1 MSNLLIQKATIID
14 PGNTHDGKVRD
25 ILIKKGKIAEIKTR
39 IKDPENIKK
48 LDATGAYISPGWI
61 DVGVQT
67 GDPGFEHRET
77 LQTVSQAAAAGG
89 FTAIVCQ
96 PNTLPVIHSKS
107 EVLYLQNRA
116 DKNLVEVFPIG
127 AISKECQGEDL
138 TEMYD
143 MHHSGAVAFS
153 DGKYPIQNAGLMLR
167 SLQYVKA
174 FNGLIINHPQEDSI
188 SKNAQL
194 HEGVVSTTLGMP
206 GFPSIAEQLM
216 LQRDIDLLAYTDS
229 RLHVSNIS
237 TVGGV
242 ALLRTAKN
250 RGLKITGST
259 PILNLIFEDNDVENF
274 DSNLKVLPPLREK
287 SDREALLKGLKEGT
301 LDYITS
307 NHIPLEEEVKM
318 VEFPYAKFGAIGLE
332 TVYPLLN
339 TYLSKKFSISQIVQM
354 LAINPR
360 KVLQI
365 SRPEVKKDHLANLT
379 IFHPTLEWTYSKENI
394 KSKSRNTSLLGKTFT
409 GKILGVVNNNKMEI
423 FLT

>member
-1 MSNLLIQKATIID
+1 MSNLLIQKATIIY
-14 PGNTHDGKVRD
+14 PGSTHDGKVRD
-25 ILIKKGKIAEIKTR
+25 ILIKKGKIAEIKSR
-39 IKDPENIKK
+39 IKAPSNIKK
-48 LDATGAYISPGWI
+48 IDGTGAYVSPGWM

-77 LQTVSQAAAAGG
+77 LQTVSKAAEAGG
-89 FTAIVCQ
+89 FTGIVCQ

-116 DKNLVEVFPIG
+116 DKNLVDVLPIG
-127 AISKECQGEDL
+127 AISYECKGVDL

-143 MHHSGAVAFS
+143 MHNSGALAFS

-194 HEGVVSTTLGMP
+194 HEGVVSTMLGMP
-206 GFPSIAEQLM
+206 GFPGIAEELM

-229 RLHVSNIS
+229 RLHVTNIS
-237 TVGGV
+237 TAGGV
-242 ALLRTAKN
+242 ALLREAKDK
-250 RGLKITGST
+250 GLNITGST
-259 PILNLIFEDNDVENF
+259 PIMNLIFEDKDLENF

-287 SDREALLKGLKEGT
+287 SDRKALIKGLKDGT

-307 NHIPLEEEVKM
+307 NHIPLEEEVKL

-339 TYLSKKFSISQIVQM
+339 TYLGKKFSLAQIVKM

-365 SRPEVKKDHLANLT
+365 PLPELKKDMPANLT
-379 IFHPTLEWTYSKENI
+379 IFHPTKEWTYSKSNI
-394 KSKSRNTSLLGKTFT
+394 KSKSRNTSLLGQTFK
-409 GKILGVVNNNKMEI
+409 GKILGVVNNNKVTI
-423 FLT
+423 F

>member
-1 MSNLLIQKATIID
+1 MSDLLIQKATVID
-14 PGNTHDGKVRD
+14 PRSTHHGKVRD
-25 ILIKKGKIAEIKTR
+25 ILIKKGKISEIKSR
-39 IKDPENIKK
+39 IKVPAKIKK
-48 LDATGAYISPGWI
+48 IDASGAYVSPGWI

-77 LQTVSQAAAAGG
+77 LQTVSQAASAGG
-89 FTAIVCQ
+89 YTGIVCQ

-107 EVLYLQNRA
+107 EVLYLQNRT
-116 DKNLVEVFPIG
+116 DKNLVDVLPIG
-127 AISKECQGEDL
+127 AISYECKGDDL
-138 TEMYD
+138 TELYD
-143 MHHSGAVAFS
+143 MHNSGAVAFS

-194 HEGVVSTTLGMP
+194 HEGVISTTLGMP
-206 GFPSIAEQLM
+206 GFPGIAEELM

-229 RLHVSNIS
+229 RLHVTNIS
-237 TVGGV
+237 TAGGV
-242 ALLRTAKN
+242 ALLRAAKE
-250 RGLKITGST
+250 RGLNITGST
-259 PILNLIFEDNDVENF
+259 PILNLIFEDKDLENF

-287 SDREALLKGLKEGT
+287 PDRKALIKGLKDGT

-307 NHIPLEEEVKM
+307 NHIPLEEEVKL

-339 TYLSKKFSISQIVQM
+339 TYLPKKFSPAQIVQM

-360 KVLQI
+360 KVLQLPL
-365 SRPEVKKDHLANLT
+365 PEVKKDRPANLT
-379 IFHPTLEWTYSKENI
+379 IFHPDLEWTYSKANI
-394 KSKSRNTSLLGKTFT
+394 KSKSRNTSLLGETFK
-409 GKILGVVNNNKMEI
+409 GKILGVVNNNKVEI
-423 FLT
+423 F

>member
-1 MSNLLIQKATIID
+1 MSDLLIQKATIVD
-14 PGNTHDGKVRD
+14 PESSHDGKVRD
-25 ILIKKGKIAEIKTR
+25 ILIKKGKIVEIKSR
-39 IKDPENIKK
+39 IKAPANIKK
-48 LDATGAYISPGWI
+48 LDATGAYVSPGWI

-77 LQTVSQAAAAGG
+77 LQTVSRAAAAGG

-116 DKNLVEVFPIG
+116 DKNLVAVFPIG
-127 AISKECQGEDL
+127 AISYECKGEDI

-143 MHHSGAVAFS
+143 MHHSGALAFS
-153 DGKYPIQNAGLMLR
+153 DGKYPIQDAGLMLR

-206 GFPSIAEQLM
+206 GFPAIAEELM

-229 RLHVSNIS
+229 RLHVTNIS
-237 TVGGV
+237 TAGGV
-242 ALLRTAKN
+242 ALLRSAKN
-250 RGLKITGST
+250 RGLNITGST
-259 PILNLIFEDNDVENF
+259 PILNLIFEDQDLENF

-287 SDREALLKGLKEGT
+287 SDRNALIKGLKDGT

-307 NHIPLEEEVKM
+307 NHMPLEEEVKL

-339 TYLSKKFSISQIVQM
+339 TYLPKKFSVSQIVEM

-365 SRPEVKKDHLANLT
+365 PQQPIVKDGLANLT
-379 IFHPTLEWTYSKENI
+379 IFHPTQEWTYSKENI

-409 GKILGVVNNNKMEI
+409 GKILGVVNNDKIEL
-423 FLT
+423 F

>member
-1 MSNLLIQKATIID
+1 MSDLLIQKATLIN
-14 PGNTHDGKVRD
+14 PGSTHHGKVRD
-25 ILIKKGKIAEIKTR
+25 ILIKKGKIIEIKSR
-39 IKDPENIKK
+39 IKPTSKVKK
-48 LDATGAYISPGWI
+48 IDATGAYVSPGWI

-89 FTAIVCQ
+89 YTGIVCQ

-107 EVLYLQNRA
+107 EVLYLQNRT
-116 DKNLVEVFPIG
+116 DKSLVDVLPIG
-127 AISKECQGEDL
+127 AISYECKGEDL
-138 TEMYD
+138 TELYD
-143 MHHSGAVAFS
+143 MHNSGAVAFS
-153 DGKYPIQNAGLMLR
+153 DGKYPIQDAGLMLR

-206 GFPSIAEQLM
+206 GFPSIAEELM

-229 RLHVSNIS
+229 RLHVTNIS
-237 TVGGV
+237 TAGGV
-242 ALLRTAKN
+242 ALLRAAKD
-250 RGLKITGST
+250 RGLNITGST
-259 PILNLIFEDNDVENF
+259 PILNLIFEDNDLENF

-287 SDREALLKGLKEGT
+287 SDRKALLKGLKDGT

-307 NHIPLEEEVKM
+307 NHIPLEEEVKL

-339 TYLSKKFSISQIVQM
+339 TYLAKKFSAAQIVQM

-360 KVLQI
+360 KVLQLPI
-365 SRPEVKKDHLANLT
+365 PEIKKDTTANLT
-379 IFHPTLEWTYSKENI
+379 IFHPALEWTYSKANI
-394 KSKSRNTSLLGKTFT
+394 KSKSRNTSLLGKTFK
-409 GKILGVVNNNKMEI
+409 GKILGVINNNKVEI
-423 FLT
+423 F

>member
-1 MSNLLIQKATIID
+1 MIDLLIQKATIID
-14 PGNTHDGKVRD
+14 PGTSHDGKVRD
-25 ILIKKGKIAEIKTR
+25 ILIKKGKIAEIKSR
-39 IKDPENIKK
+39 IKAPVKIKK
-48 LDATGAYISPGWI
+48 LDATGAYVSPGWI

-77 LQTVSQAAAAGG
+77 LTTVSRAAAAGG

-116 DKNLVEVFPIG
+116 NTNLVAVFPIG
-127 AISKECQGEDL
+127 AISYECKGEDL

-143 MHHSGAVAFS
+143 MYHSGALAFS
-153 DGKYPIQNAGLMLR
+153 DGKYPIQDAGLMLR

-206 GFPSIAEQLM
+206 GFPGIAEELM

-229 RLHVSNIS
+229 RLHVTNIS
-237 TVGGV
+237 TAGGV
-242 ALLRTAKN
+242 ALLRAAKD

-259 PILNLIFEDNDVENF
+259 PILNLIFEDKDLESF

-287 SDREALLKGLKEGT
+287 SDRKALLKGLKDGT

-339 TYLSKKFSISQIVQM
+339 TYLSKKFSVSQIVQM

-360 KVLQI
+360 KILQI
-365 SRPEVKKDHLANLT
+365 PRPPIKKDSTANLT
-379 IFHPTLEWTYSKENI
+379 IFHPALEWTYSKENI

-409 GKILGVVNNNKMEI
+409 GKVLGVVNNNKIEL
-423 FLT
+423 F

>member
-14 PGNTHDGKVRD
+14 PDNSHDGKVRD
-25 ILIKKGKIAEIKTR
+25 ILIKKGKIAEIKSR
-39 IKDPENIKK
+39 IEAPANVKK
-48 LDATGAYISPGWI
+48 LDAEGACVSPGWI

-107 EVLYLQNRA
+107 EVLYLQNRVS
-116 DKNLVEVFPIG
+116 KNLVEVFPIG
-127 AISKECQGEDL
+127 AISYECKGEDL

-143 MHHSGAVAFS
+143 MHNSGAVAFS
-153 DGKYPIQNAGLMLR
+153 DGKYPIQSAGLMLR

-206 GFPSIAEQLM
+206 GFPGIAEELM
-216 LQRDIDLLAYTDS
+216 LQRDIDLLAYADS
-229 RLHVSNIS
+229 RLHVTNVS
-237 TVGGV
+237 TAGGV
-242 ALLRTAKN
+242 ALLRAAKEQ
-250 RGLKITGST
+250 GLKITGST
-259 PILNLIFEDNDVENF
+259 PVLNLIFEDTSVEKF
-274 DSNLKVLPPLREK
+274 DTNMKVLPPLRENP
-287 SDREALLKGLKEGT
+287 DRKALLKGLKDGT

-339 TYLSKKFSISQIVQM
+339 TYLSKQFSAAQIVQM

-360 KVLQI
+360 KILQLP
-365 SRPEVKKDHLANLT
+365 RPLIKKGSPANLT
-379 IFHPTLEWTYSKENI
+379 IFHPGLEWTYSKENI
-394 KSKSRNTSLLGKTFT
+394 KSKSRNSSLLGKTFT
-409 GKILGVVNNNKMEI
+409 GKILGVVNNDKVEI
-423 FLT
+423 F

>member
-1 MSNLLIQKATIID
+1 MSDLLIQKATLIN
-14 PGNTHDGKVRD
+14 PGSTHDGKVRD
-25 ILIKKGKIAEIKTR
+25 ILIKKGKITEIKSR
-39 IKDPENIKK
+39 IKAPAKIKK
-48 LDATGAYISPGWI
+48 IDATGAYVSPGWI

-89 FTAIVCQ
+89 FTSIVCQ

-116 DKNLVEVFPIG
+116 DKNLVDVRPIG
-127 AISKECQGEDL
+127 AISYECKGEDL
-138 TEMYD
+138 TELYD
-143 MHHSGAVAFS
+143 MHNSGALAFS

-167 SLQYVKA
+167 ALQYVKA

-206 GFPSIAEQLM
+206 GFPGIAEQLM

-229 RLHVSNIS
+229 RLHVTNIS
-237 TVGGV
+237 TAGGV
-242 ALLRTAKN
+242 ALLRAAKD
-250 RGLKITGST
+250 RGLNITGST
-259 PILNLIFEDNDVENF
+259 PILNLIFEDKDLENF

-287 SDREALLKGLKEGT
+287 SDRKALLKGLKDGT
-301 LDYITS
+301 LDYINS
-307 NHIPLEEEVKM
+307 NHIPLEEEVKL

-332 TVYPLLN
+332 TVYALLN
-339 TYLSKKFSISQIVQM
+339 TYLAKKFSVSQIVQM

-360 KVLQI
+360 NVLQLPV
-365 SRPEVKKDHLANLT
+365 PEIKKGTLANLT
-379 IFHPTLEWTYSKENI
+379 IFHPDLAWTYSKDNI
-394 KSKSRNTSLLGKTFT
+394 KSKSRNTSLIGKTFI
-409 GKILGVVNNNKMEI
+409 GKILGVVNNSKIEI
-423 FLT
+423 F